1 MRVNREYVDITIANV
16 IRCER
21 FTHGS
26 NVGVSPNL
34 MMNNSISSSQ
44 RTTVD
49 EVVARQANVEDIQ
62 QNRAWQHDLKN
73 KKDEIRRTLLFGSRE
88 ELSTVN
94 KGCVKIRK
102 RIKLC
107 ILECSAG

>member
-1 MRVNREYVDITIANV
+1 M
-16 IRCER
+16 
-21 FTHGS
+21 
-26 NVGVSPNL
+26 
-34 MMNNSISSSQ
+34 
-44 RTTVD
+44 
-49 EVVARQANVEDIQ
+49 ARQASLEDIQ

-73 KKDEIRRTLLFGSRE
+73 QKDEIRRTLLFGSRE

-94 KGCVKIRK
+94 EGRVKILY

>member
-1 MRVNREYVDITIANV
+1 
-16 IRCER
+16 
-21 FTHGS
+21 
-26 NVGVSPNL
+26 
-34 MMNNSISSSQ
+34 MNNSISSSY

-49 EVVARQANVEDIQ
+49 AVVARQANFEDIQ

-73 KKDEIRRTLLFGSRE
+73 QKDEIRRTLLFGSRE
-88 ELSTVN
+88 ELSKVN
-94 KGCVKIRK
+94 KSRVKILC